1 MLIDAEYIEM
11 MTGLEAETFTEEI
24 LVLAEAKAKQMIGF
38 LAQETKTK
46 TYFIYNDTHLLNL
59 NEPTAVITEI
69 KFRTAPGDYT
79 VLSDTTYRYVDGII
93 KFETLMYTDSD
104 IVVTYQL
111 GWTISNLP
119 ELVKLLLVYIS
130 LDVLNSLQPG
140 SFQTSEIESKKIGDY
155 SIKYHITTNNEDRGE
170 ESSFYQRMD
179 KLVALIKQG
188 SFESGATN

>member
-46 TYFIYNDTHLLNL
+46 TYFIYNDTYLLNL

-155 SIKYHITTNNEDRGE
+155 SIKYHITTNEDRGE

>member
-46 TYFIYNDTHLLNL
+46 TYFIYNDTYLLNL

>member
-111 GWTISNLP
+111 GWTTSNLP

>member
-11 MTGLEAETFTEEI
+11 MTGLEAESFTEEI

-38 LAQETKTK
+38 LIQEIKTK
-46 TYFIYNDTHLLNL
+46 PFYIYNSTYLLNL
-59 NEPTAVITEI
+59 NEPTAVVTEV
-69 KFRTAPGDYT
+69 KLREAPGDYT
-79 VLSDTTYRYVDGII
+79 VVDANEYRYVDGII
-93 KFETLMYTDSD
+93 KFERMIYEDSD
-104 IVVTYQL
+104 VVVTYNL
-111 GWTISNLP
+111 GWTTVNLP

-140 SFQTSEIESKKIGDY
+140 AFQTSDIESKKIGDY
-155 SIKYHITTNNEDRGE
+155 SIKYHISTNEDKGD